1 MSTDQPTS
9 AGGLAAALK
18 KSISEHWR
26 LFLAEG
32 IVLVVLG
39 LAAIV
44 IPPIAGLATTII
56 IGWLFVIGGAVG
68 LVATS
73 GAHRAPGFGW
83 SLFSA
88 IVALIAGIVLLWN
101 PWQGLATLT
110 YVLIA
115 FFLID
120 GVLIIA
126 MAFAH
131 RRELTGRWE
140 WMMLGG
146 VMDLI
151 LAAIIIAGLPGTLA
165 WALGLLVGIDLL
177 FGGFSLIT
185 MVAFYLSTFGLG
197 MAILGV

>member
-1 MSTDQPTS
+1 MSIDQPPG
-9 AGGLAAALK
+9 AAEIAAALK

-44 IPPIAGLATTII
+44 IPPLAGLATTII

-120 GVLIIA
+120 GILIIVLA
-126 MAFAH
+126 LEH

-140 WMMLGG
+140 WMMIGG
-146 VMDLI
+146 VMDLV
-151 LAAIIIAGLPGTLA
+151 LALVIISGLPGTLA
-165 WALGLLVGIDLL
+165 WALGLLVGIDLVW
-177 FGGFSLIT
+177 GGMSLI
-185 MVAFYLSTFGLG
+185 A
-197 MAILGV
+197 MALAARNEAG

>member
-1 MSTDQPTS
+1 MSIDQPPS
-9 AGGLAAALK
+9 AGALQAALK
-18 KSISEHWR
+18 KSLTEHWR
-26 LFLAEG
+26 MFLAEG

-44 IPPIAGLATTII
+44 IPPLAGLATTII
-56 IGWLFVIGGAVG
+56 IGWLFLIGGAVG

-73 GAHRAPGFGW
+73 GAHQAPGFGW

-120 GVLIIA
+120 GILIIILA
-126 MAFAH
+126 LEH

-140 WMMLGG
+140 WMMIGG
-146 VMDLI
+146 IIDLV
-151 LAAIIIAGLPGTLA
+151 LALIIISGLPGTLA
-165 WALGLLVGIDLL
+165 WALGLLVGIDLVW
-177 FGGFSLIT
+177 GGMSLI
-185 MVAFYLSTFGLG
+185 A
-197 MAILGV
+197 MALAARDARA

>member
-9 AGGLAAALK
+9 PAALAAAFK
-18 KSISEHWR
+18 KSIADHWR

-32 IVLVVLG
+32 IVLILLG

-44 IPPIAGLATTII
+44 IPPLAGLATTII
-56 IGWLFVIGGAVG
+56 IGWLFLIGGAVG
-68 LVATS
+68 LVATF
-73 GAHRAPGFGW
+73 GAHQAPGFGW

-88 IVALIAGIVLLWN
+88 IIAVLAGFVLLWN

-120 GVLIIA
+120 GILIIVLA
-126 MAFAH
+126 LAH

-140 WMMLGG
+140 WMLIGG
-146 VMDLI
+146 VMDLV
-151 LAAIIIAGLPGTLA
+151 LALIIISGLPGTLA
-165 WALGLLVGIDLL
+165 WALGLLVGIDLVW
-177 FGGFSLIT
+177 GGMSLI
-185 MVAFYLSTFGLG
+185 G
-197 MAILGV
+197 MALAARNAAG

>member
-1 MSTDQPTS
+1 MSIDQLGAT
-9 AGGLAAALK
+9 LK
-18 KSISEHWR
+18 KSISDHWR

-68 LVATS
+68 IVATS

-88 IVALIAGIVLLWN
+88 IVALIAGMVLLWN

-120 GVLIIA
+120 GILIIVLA
-126 MAFAH
+126 LEH

-140 WMMLGG
+140 WMMIGG
-146 VMDLI
+146 IMDLV
-151 LAAIIIAGLPGTLA
+151 LALIIISGLPGSLA
-165 WALGLLVGIDLL
+165 WALGLLVGIDLVW
-177 FGGFSLIT
+177 GGMSLI
-185 MVAFYLSTFGLG
+185 A
-197 MAILGV
+197 MALAARGEAA

>member
-1 MSTDQPTS
+1 MGREAMSIDQPPS
-9 AGGLAAALK
+9 AGALQAALK
-18 KSISEHWR
+18 KSLTEHWR
-26 LFLAEG
+26 MFLAEG

-44 IPPIAGLATTII
+44 IPPLAGLATTII
-56 IGWLFVIGGAVG
+56 IGWLFLIGGAVG

-73 GAHRAPGFGW
+73 GAHQAPGFGW

-120 GVLIIA
+120 GILIIILA
-126 MAFAH
+126 LEH

-140 WMMLGG
+140 WMMIGG
-146 VMDLI
+146 IIDLV
-151 LAAIIIAGLPGTLA
+151 LALIIISGLPGTLA
-165 WALGLLVGIDLL
+165 WALGLLVGIDLVW
-177 FGGFSLIT
+177 GGMSLI
-185 MVAFYLSTFGLG
+185 A
-197 MAILGV
+197 MALAARDARA